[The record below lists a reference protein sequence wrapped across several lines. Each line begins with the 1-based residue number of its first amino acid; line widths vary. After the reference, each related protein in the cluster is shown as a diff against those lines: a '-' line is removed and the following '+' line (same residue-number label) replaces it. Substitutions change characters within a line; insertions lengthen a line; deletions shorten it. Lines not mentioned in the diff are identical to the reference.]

1 MVYVFLDL
9 DDSISLNSLAWTSA
23 ETEVELE
30 MEITSVSL
38 IRRWPCIDKGGS
50 PLDSALHSFRALFIN
65 ISGHFWGLRISCFS
79 PEHLVQVKVGTLTAS
94 SHHWELVESCW
105 KHSKRTSRAICSVA
119 MERKAGD
126 RRLLVGTVVEFQS
139 K

>member
-1 MVYVFLDL
+1 
-9 DDSISLNSLAWTSA
+9 
-23 ETEVELE
+23 

-79 PEHLVQVKVGTLTAS
+79 PEHLMSWDCSLCFS
-94 SHHWELVESCW
+94 PEHLV
-105 KHSKRTSRAICSVA
+105 
-119 MERKAGD
+119 
-126 RRLLVGTVVEFQS
+126 
-139 K
+139 